1 MAHHK
6 LKIAPEYFEEV
17 VLGNKT
23 FELRFND
30 RNYQRGDTFD
40 LMEWNS
46 SEFTNR
52 SVSGEITYVFTDEKK
67 FGLDS
72 GYCVFCFKLKNINL

>member
-1 MAHHK
+1 MKTKFHFESTARNKGNTKRMTHHE
-6 LKIAPEYFEEV
+6 LKITPEYFEEV

-46 SEFTNR
+46 SEFTNH
-52 SVSGEITYVFTDEKK
+52 SVSGEITYIFDDSK
-67 FGLDS
+67 F
-72 GYCVFCFKLKNINL
+72 